1 MDDHPDSGGNKG
13 AFITRRNLLMGGAML
28 GIATTAFARLPK
40 PYVPPMGKEGLE
52 KLIPTQ
58 VGPWQFV
65 TASGL
70 VLPPPD
76 ELADKIYS
84 NVLTR
89 YYTAPNQPPLALLIA
104 YSNVQNGLLQMHR
117 PETCYPA
124 SGFKLSET
132 KVSDFQVR
140 NNEVISVRS
149 FAAQGVSRNENVLYW
164 TRIGNDIPT
173 SWAEQR
179 WAVAKENLE
188 GRIPDGILV
197 RTSLV
202 SADNPETSRQ
212 ILGEFVKNLLTSVN
226 PAGRKLLIGNR

>member
-1 MDDHPDSGGNKG
+1 MDDQAPDHGKTGVM
-13 AFITRRNLLMGGAML
+13 TRRNLLMGGAML
-28 GIATTAFARLPK
+28 GVAATAFARLPK
-40 PYVPPMGKEGLE
+40 PYVPRMDKEGLE
-52 KLIPTQ
+52 KLIPTRI
-58 VGPWQFV
+58 GPWQFV

-89 YYTAPNQPPLALLIA
+89 YYTAPDQPPLALLIA

-124 SGFKLSET
+124 SGFRLSET
-132 KVSDFQVR
+132 S
-140 NNEVISVRS
+140 ISQFPVTNSESIAVRS
-149 FAAQGVSRNENVLYW
+149 FTAQGVSRNESVLYW

-179 WAVAKENLE
+179 WAVAKENLD

-202 SADNPETSRQ
+202 SPDSLDKARE
-212 ILGEFVKNLLTSVN
+212 ILGGFVRNLLTAVG
-226 PAGRKLLIGNR
+226 PQARTLLIGDR